1 MASPAVRLSAAT
13 ENAPMPALTLSSVD
27 SADAIAGEAWDRLC
41 PPGDPFLNA
50 DFLAIIERHGAAG
63 PDWGWV
69 PCHLTAADQQGRI
82 VGILPLYVRF
92 NSHGDFIHD
101 WSWASVY
108 KQLGRSYYPKLLS
121 GLPHTPATGPRLL
134 VADGP
139 DASSIRRALIDG
151 AQSVA
156 SGHDMSTWH
165 VAFPNEGDR
174 RELQEAGMLI
184 SHNVQFQ
191 WLDSGCGDFDGYLAT
206 FAADKRRKVRAERR
220 KVAESGLTIEVRH
233 GDEIDPAE
241 WPALHALYAST
252 FDKFNNHAVFTAD
265 CFADLAPALGRRMVV
280 FIARDGGQPVALSLC
295 FRSDETLYGRYWG
308 CNGQYHSLHFELC
321 FYQGIAYCLREG
333 LQRFEPGAGGEHKI
347 ARGFTPTVVH
357 SAHWIA
363 DPAMRKL
370 IGRHLDVQGDAV
382 ANYREQ
388 AAAHLPFRCEN

>member
-1 MASPAVRLSAAT
+1 MPDVTISTCDSAA
-13 ENAPMPALTLSSVD
+13 
-27 SADAIAGEAWDRLC
+27 AIPREAWDRLC
-41 PPGDPFLNA
+41 PSGHPFLNA

-69 PCHLTAADQQGRI
+69 ARHLVARDDTGLV

-101 WSWASVY
+101 WSWASAY
-108 KQLGRSYYPKLLS
+108 QQMGRKYYPKLLS
-121 GLPHTPATGPRLL
+121 GLPHTPAAGPRLL

-139 DASSIRRALIDG
+139 HAVAVRGGLIDG
-151 AQSVA
+151 AISLAGEYEA
-156 SGHDMSTWH
+156 SSWH
-165 VAFPNEGDR
+165 VAFPHEDDLATLR
-174 RELQEAGMLI
+174 AAGMLI

-206 FAADKRRKVRAERR
+206 FAAEKRRKVRAERR
-220 KVAESGLTIEVRH
+220 KVAASGLSIAICH

-241 WPALHALYAST
+241 WPALHALYAAT
-252 FDKFNNHAVFTAD
+252 FDKFNNHAVFTAA
-265 CFADLAPALGRRMVV
+265 CFADLAQALGRRMVV
-280 FIARDGGQPVALSLC
+280 FIARDGGQPVAVSLC
-295 FRSDETLYGRYWG
+295 FRSDEALYGRYWG
-308 CNGQYHSLHFELC
+308 CNGHYHSLHFELC

-347 ARGFTPTVVH
+347 ARGFTPTMVH

-370 IGRHLDVQGDAV
+370 IGRHLELQGDAV
-382 ANYREQ
+382 ATYRDQ
-388 AAAHLPFRCEN
+388 AADHLPFRCET